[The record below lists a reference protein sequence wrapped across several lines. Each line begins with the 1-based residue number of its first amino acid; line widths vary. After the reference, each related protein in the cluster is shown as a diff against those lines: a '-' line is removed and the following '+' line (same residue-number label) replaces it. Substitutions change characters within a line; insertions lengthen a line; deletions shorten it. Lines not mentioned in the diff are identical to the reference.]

1 MTTRNFD
8 SSDLTRLTRDR
19 TQFSFFSQRTTA
31 QAEAKDGVYVRGIN
45 PQTGITAQSSVN
57 NLINGDYTTYY
68 RAFPDTVISVPYN
81 TLNSVNNTNSNN
93 TSRDLTGQTYIMG
106 FLIHNGAYSN
116 PIGPVNWWID
126 SVFGTILPFTF
137 SAASG
142 EAIQYTTAGGFPYN
156 GVFAYLQALQAA
168 GAKVLISLGGSSF
181 TVSDIS
187 NTTVATQLAQSIC
200 YSMLGQTSSPNPLNW
215 YALTTD
221 AGAPFAFDGVDFDFE
236 NPAVADKTVMTA
248 LLSTTRSN
256 APYKLITCA
265 PQPPYLFN
273 PTGFPSGFNANGAYQ
288 AYTSESATITTLN
301 GSTGGSPALLDVNNI
316 GNFSQI
322 NMQYYNQSP
331 DQYPGGANF
340 TNILAQLGYLCL
352 SATTTNKP
360 LVNIGL
366 LVDTN
371 GGSSPIPIPDVSSIA
386 PDIVSGVLAAQALIL
401 AARPGT
407 ALNQWLNGLMFWESP
422 LANDYATALV
432 AAIQA
437 INTSIPVN
445 VVLYGGQNW
454 ASPGILNPGWTT
466 SNTPPPG
473 PSPPPGPNPN
483 TYTIQLGTPD
493 PSGVPNNATVN
504 INLVFTGSFSYSTI
518 VNQILFNT
526 GTPTPSVSPSL
537 QSFVNTTLSTNLNNG
552 FFNSNSPTL
561 TPSGSNTILNVSF
574 NLVNYTSVTP
584 AQLIGALLQLPTT
597 FGTTG
602 YTLVYGSSNIVI
614 SYP

>member
-81 TLNSVNNTNSNN
+81 TLNNNNGKNTYNN

-106 FLIHNGAYSN
+106 FLLYSGAYSN
-116 PIGPVNWWID
+116 PIKPVNWWID
-126 SVFGTILPFTF
+126 SVFGTITPFTF
-137 SAASG
+137 PAASG

-156 GVFAYLQALQAA
+156 GVFAYFQALQAA
-168 GAKVLISLGGSSF
+168 GAKVLVSLGGSTF

-221 AGAPFAFDGVDFDFE
+221 AGAPFAFDGVDLDFE
-236 NPAVADKTVMTA
+236 SPTATDVTTVTT
-248 LLSTTRSN
+248 LLSTLRSN

-265 PQPPYLFN
+265 PQTPYLWE
-273 PTGFPSGFNANGAYQ
+273 SGKAFNANGAYYP
-288 AYTSESATITTLN
+288 YTAVNSSITTLK
-301 GSTGGSPALLDVNNI
+301 GSTPGTPALLDVNNI

-322 NMQYYNQSP
+322 NMQFYNQGNTLC
-331 DQYPGGANF
+331 YPGETNF
-340 TNILAQLGYLCL
+340 INSLAELGYLCL
-352 SATTTNKP
+352 SATSTNKP

-366 LVDTN
+366 LGCSDGTY
-371 GGSSPIPIPDVSSIA
+371 PIPIPDPTTLASN
-386 PDIVSGVLAAQALIL
+386 IVSGVQGAQARIL
-401 AARPGT
+401 AAKPGT

-422 LANDYATALV
+422 LANTYAATTV

-437 INTSIPVN
+437 LDKTIPVN

-454 ASPGILNPGWTT
+454 ASPGISNPGWTT

-584 AQLIGALLQLPTT
+584 SQLIGALLTLPST